1 MTNLK
6 RKLMAVGITCF
17 LSVGAFAQKKEDD
30 KRPPKPNS
38 KVVVEPKEPKRE
50 KPPQNNNQ
58 GGEKRNEE
66 KKRKSDPPDLTYRA
80 VGFEKLSTAVPEG
93 PHYLPQSMHS
103 NAGSAVTRWF
113 RSSLLPKPR

>member
-6 RKLMAVGITCF
+6 RKLMAVGMTCF

-50 KPPQNNNQ
+50 KPPQNNKQ
-58 GGEKRNEE
+58 GEKRNDE
-66 KKRKSDPPDLTYRA
+66 KKGKSDPPDLTYRA

-93 PHYLPQSMHS
+93 PHYLSQSMHS
-103 NAGSAVTRWF
+103 YAGSAVTRWF